1 MMLRVKIMVFFC
13 FYIIS
18 ASSIFSSQIPK
29 SDAQKLDPM
38 IALMLEQP
46 HVGAMM
52 YSHMTGIAK
61 TEAPEEISVLIKT
74 TLSSSSLEGFG
85 LKIHGRIGDI
95 VSGLIALDRISDL
108 LVQPEVSSIHG
119 PRQVS
124 IQNDVS
130 VTEIRATQARQQY
143 GVTGKGV
150 IVGVIDTG
158 IDWRHQD
165 FRNADGTTRIKA
177 LLDLSEP
184 GTDKAG
190 GTLYT
195 EQEIN
200 NALNGIGTVK
210 QKDLVGHGTHV
221 AGSAAGNGRA
231 TGNSVPA
238 GTYIGVAPDA
248 DLVIIKANRVEGI
261 NFDRNDYIP
270 SMEFIR
276 DFARSANKP
285 FVINISSGGNFG
297 PHDGTD
303 PIEEA
308 IDVLLTE
315 ANSKCKAIVVSAGND
330 GNDNIHASGTFGS
343 GITNIETRFTVP
355 TYTPNA
361 DTQNDYVLFEG
372 WYKGTLNYSVKVTS
386 PTGISS
392 STVSSGNEWGNDT
405 SDGAIY
411 IYNAK
416 NGKSS
421 NGDKQILVQVYDFT
435 ASKPPKQGVWKI
447 LIYGSS
453 GRFDFWMAGNSMNAD
468 LTSNVDNTMIVGT
481 PATAQRAITVG
492 SYITKRNWTDLNGNN
507 LQNSGLTIGAI
518 SSFSSPG
525 PTRDGRVKPEISAP
539 GELIAAAYSVDAP
552 PTATYSIFSSSYTQW
567 PNAYIARDG
576 KHALTQG
583 TSFSAPH
590 VAGAIALMVQQFPNK
605 TATELRQAI
614 IATARTDGFTG
625 AVPNNKWGYGKLD
638 VMASLQL
645 LPVDEANDEP
655 FVPEQIELRQNYP
668 NPFNPSTTIAYLVN
682 ERIDVQISVINILGQ
697 NIRNLFSGMQNPGNY
712 QIVWDGK
719 DEVGQAVSSGIYFY
733 RLDAGNFSQT
743 RKMILLP

>member
-1 MMLRVKIMVFFC
+1 MILRLKLVIILC

-18 ASSIFSSQIPK
+18 ASSIFSGQISK

-38 IALMLEQP
+38 IALMIDQP
-46 HVGAMM
+46 QVGAMF
-52 YSHMTGIAK
+52 YSQMTGIAK
-61 TEAPEEISVLIKT
+61 AGMPEEISVLIKT

-95 VSGLIALDRISDL
+95 ISGLIALDRIPEL
-108 LVQPEVSSIHG
+108 LALPEVISIHG

-130 VTEIRATQARQQY
+130 VTEIRATQAKQQY
-143 GVTGKGV
+143 SLSGKGV
-150 IVGVIDTG
+150 IVGIIDTG

-165 FRNADGTTRIKA
+165 FRNANGTTRIKA

-184 GTDKAG
+184 GTDKAN

-231 TGNSVPA
+231 TGNGVPA
-238 GTYIGVAPDA
+238 GTYVGVAPEA
-248 DLVIIKANRVEGI
+248 DLVVVKANRVEGI

-276 DFARSANKP
+276 DFAKSANKP

-303 PIEEA
+303 PVEEA
-308 IDVLLTE
+308 IDILLTE
-315 ANSKCKAIVVSAGND
+315 TNSKCKAVVISAGND

-343 GITNIETRFTVP
+343 GITSIETRFTVP
-355 TYTPNA
+355 TYTPNT

-372 WYKGTLNYSVKVTS
+372 WYKGTLSYSVKVTS

-392 STVSSGNEWGNDT
+392 STVNSGNDWGNDT
-405 SDGAIY
+405 ADGAIY
-411 IYNAK
+411 ISNAK
-416 NGKSS
+416 YGKSS

-453 GRFDFWMAGNSMNAD
+453 GRFDLWMAGTTMNAD
-468 LTSNVDNTMIVGT
+468 LTSNVDNSTIVSTPGT
-481 PATAQRAITVG
+481 AKKAITVG
-492 SYITKRNWTDLNGNN
+492 SYISKKNWTDLNGNN
-507 LQNSGLTIGAI
+507 LQNSSLTIGNI
-518 SSFSSPG
+518 SGFSSPG
-525 PTRDGRVKPEISAP
+525 PSRDGRTKPEISAP
-539 GELIAAAYSVDAP
+539 GELIAASYSADAP
-552 PTATYSIFSSSYTQW
+552 PTGQYSIFESSYSQW

-583 TSFSAPH
+583 TSFAAPH
-590 VAGAIALMVQQFPNK
+590 VAGAVALMVQQFPNK
-605 TATELRQAI
+605 TPTEIRQALI
-614 IATARTDGFTG
+614 STARTDNFTG
-625 AVPNNKWGYGKLD
+625 AVPNNKWGYGKID
-638 VMASLQL
+638 VMATLQL
-645 LPVDEANDEP
+645 LPVDEAGEES
-655 FVPEQIELRQNYP
+655 FVPQTMELLQNYP
-668 NPFNPSTTIAYLVN
+668 NPFNPTTVIPYAVN
-682 ERIDVQISVINILGQ
+682 ERAEIQISVINILGQ
-697 NIRNLFSGMQNPGNY
+697 QIRNLFSGMQNPGSY
-712 QIVWDGK
+712 QIIWDGK
-719 DEVGQAVSSGIYFY
+719 DEAGRSVSSGIYFY
-733 RLDAGNFSQT
+733 RLHAGNIAQT

>member
-1 MMLRVKIMVFFC
+1 MGLRLKIIVLL
-13 FYIIS
+13 YVLIITTS
-18 ASSIFSSQIPK
+18 PIFSGELPN
-29 SDAQKLDPM
+29 DAAQKLDPM
-38 IALMLEQP
+38 IALMLDQP
-46 HVGAMM
+46 QISAMI

-61 TEAPEEISVLIKT
+61 TDMPEKINVLIKT
-74 TLSSSSLEGFG
+74 TLSSSWLESHG
-85 LKIHGRIGDI
+85 LTIHGRIGEI
-95 VSGLIALDRISDL
+95 VSGLIALDRIPDL
-108 LVQPEVSSIHG
+108 LAEPEVASIHG

-124 IQNDVS
+124 ILNDVS
-130 VTEIRATQARQQY
+130 VTEIRAKQAKQQY

-150 IVGVIDTG
+150 IMGIIDTG
-158 IDWRHQD
+158 IDWQHQD

-184 GTDKAG
+184 GTDKAN

-200 NALNGIGTVK
+200 SALIGIGVVK
-210 QKDLVGHGTHV
+210 QKDVVGHGTHV

-231 TGNSVPA
+231 TGNGIPA
-238 GTYIGVAPDA
+238 GTYVGVAPEA
-248 DLVIIKANRVEGI
+248 DLVIVKANRVEGV

-276 DFARSANKP
+276 DFAKSANKP

-303 PIEEA
+303 PVEEA

-343 GITNIETRFTVP
+343 GTTSIETRFTVP
-355 TYTPNA
+355 SYTPNA

-372 WYKGTLNYSVKVTS
+372 WYKGTLSYSVKVTS

-392 STVSSGNEWGNDT
+392 ATVNSGNDWGNDT

-411 IYNAK
+411 ISNAK
-416 NGKSS
+416 FGKSS
-421 NGDKQILVQVYDFT
+421 NGDKQIQVQVYDYST
-435 ASKPPKQGVWKI
+435 TKPPKQGVWKI
-447 LIYGSS
+447 LISGSS
-453 GRFDFWMAGNSMNAD
+453 GRFDLWIAGTSMNAE
-468 LTSNVDNTMIVGT
+468 LSSNIDNTMIVST
-481 PATAQRAITVG
+481 PATAKKAITVG

-507 LQNSGLTIGAI
+507 LQNSSLTVGNI

-525 PTRDGRVKPEISAP
+525 PTRDGRTKPEVSAP
-539 GELIAAAYSVDAP
+539 GELIAASYSVDAP
-552 PTATYSIFSSSYTQW
+552 PTGSYSIFSSSYSQW

-583 TSFSAPH
+583 TSFAAPH
-590 VAGAIALMVQQFPNK
+590 VAGTVALMVQQFPNK
-605 TATELRQAI
+605 TPTEIRQAI
-614 IATARTDGFTG
+614 IATARPDGFTG

-638 VMASLQL
+638 VMATLQL
-645 LPVDEANDEP
+645 LPVDENEEES
-655 FVPEQIELRQNYP
+655 FVPETIELRQNYP
-668 NPFNPSTTIAYLVN
+668 NPFNPTTTIPYFIN
-682 ERIDVQISVINILGQ
+682 ERTEVQILVVNILGQ
-697 NIRNLFSGMQNPGNY
+697 KIRSLCSGIKNPGSY
-712 QIVWDGK
+712 TIDWDGK
-719 DEVGQAVSSGIYFY
+719 DDAGRSVSSGIYFY
-733 RLDAGNFSQT
+733 RLEAGKLSQT
-743 RKMILLP
+743 KKMILLP